1 MIPNNQISK
10 PDTQPV
16 SSTQKHEMIT
26 IVNRI
31 VELIK
36 IKHL

>member
-10 PDTQPV
+10 QDTQPV
-16 SSTQKHEMIT
+16 SITQKQKMNT

-36 IKHL
+36 EKHL